1 MLTAASV
8 IYVATFSLAVTDQP
22 SISISS
28 AYAIDCRV
36 LLKIVLFGLVFVFLI
51 TFLSTVVNGVVDI
64 ASPCLKPVSVPNT
77 SVN

>member
-1 MLTAASV
+1 VLTAASV